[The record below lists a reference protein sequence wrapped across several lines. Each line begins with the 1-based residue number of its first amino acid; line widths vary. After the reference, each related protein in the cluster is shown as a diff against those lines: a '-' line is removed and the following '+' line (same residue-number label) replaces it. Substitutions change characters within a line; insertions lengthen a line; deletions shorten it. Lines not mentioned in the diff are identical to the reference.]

1 MKKILFISMIIAAAA
16 ITFAGCKKEDDDDE
30 SAKTP
35 LHAAS
40 TRTWAFAGLTWSDAI
55 QMPDCNDETFENSET
70 SPQGRSYTSGG
81 KTYYYYNWAYVN
93 ANKAKMCPS
102 PWRVPTSSDMDALLE
117 GDANDHANAWG
128 FGGYAYGSS
137 VYLVEKHAYHWNSTG
152 GYHWYGYGDMIDLT
166 LSHGLQV
173 RCVK

>member
-16 ITFAGCKKEDDDDE
+16 IAFAGCKKDEEEDE

-35 LHAAS
+35 PHAAS
-40 TRTWAFAGLTWSDAI
+40 TQTWTFGTQTWSDAI
-55 QMPDCNDETFENSET
+55 QMPDCNDGTFENSET
-70 SPQGRSYTSGG
+70 VPQGRSYTSGG

-93 ANKAKMCPS
+93 ANKNTMCLS
-102 PWRVPTSSDMDALLE
+102 PWRVPTKSDIDVLME
-117 GDANDHANAWG
+117 GEVEDHANAWG

-137 VYLVEKHAYHWNSTG
+137 VYLVNRQAYIWYSSG
-152 GYHWYGYGDMIDLT
+152 GYYWYGYDNQIDAT
-166 LSHGLQV
+166 LSHGMQV